1 LSTSWRLRASLR
13 APRRVCG
20 RRRQN
25 NKEDRVRRGDGVVG
39 FLVIPFALP
48 LMIFIIF
55 SIIFTPHP
63 AKLTAL
69 IAEYMEAFMKL
80 WDVFLS
86 LIGAVI
92 LSAICKYISRL

>member
-1 LSTSWRLRASLR
+1 MSRWDNHCHAMGSAAAMVLL
-13 APRRVCG
+13 V
-20 RRRQN
+20 
-25 NKEDRVRRGDGVVG
+25 
-39 FLVIPFALP
+39 LVISFALP
-48 LMIFIIF
+48 LIIFTIF

-69 IAEYMEAFMKL
+69 IAEYMKAFMKL

-86 LIGAVI
+86 LIGVII